1 MRVSWRKTEC
11 ERDCRAAPT
20 PCSRSLSLSH
30 NRESGNQGWAALDR
44 REIESGKF
52 EAERLRENQK
62 DNKHETIKTQ
72 KIQNEETLRD

>member
-1 MRVSWRKTEC
+1 ML
-11 ERDCRAAPT
+11 
-20 PCSRSLSLSH
+20 SLSLKTG
-30 NRESGNQGWAALDR
+30 RAGTRVGLALDR

-72 KIQNEETLRD
+72 NIQNEETLRD